1 MSIEPQVDRGIYPN
15 MTDLKSLSSFIGTIL
30 TGGILVSTFNFF
42 YNDFL
47 NQPNILIRIDEPKG
61 NKEGAVVEIENTGL
75 EPAANLFMQIKAP
88 DKIKVEKIESS
99 EKFSPVENDT
109 YPNME
114 TVYSPRF
121 VHGEGSLSRIYL
133 TTNASNLEEANYTI
147 YSTFDQGS
155 SSVIHKPTPPT
166 DEWDLIH
173 AIPLFMY
180 DHVPEWYKFYLTG
193 GFRNALFWLF
203 TFGIG
208 FVLFGYFAN
217 YFVVRRRYTSF
228 IHEINSQ
235 ISAVYK
241 KLEYNKAGRIFL
253 ESFKRKSDRLI
264 RSKRGD
270 LENRKYPR
278 DTGEVEEC
286 LRQHSCRNHIKQLIY
301 SMIAA
306 LFPQHYTRWRS
317 QHRWRSN
324 IWDLWYI
331 KSDEFKSRAVHDD
344 EEYNAIE
351 DFFRCL
357 TDRELLVELKN
368 IKKDMK
374 RSHTNRGRSST
385 GKLLR
390 EGL

>member
-1 MSIEPQVDRGIYPN
+1 
-15 MTDLKSLSSFIGTIL
+15 MTDWKSLSSFIGTIL

-47 NQPNILIRIDEPKG
+47 NQPNILIKIDDPNVNNE
-61 NKEGAVVEIENTGL
+61 EAVVVIENTGL
-75 EPAANLFMQIKAP
+75 EPAANLFMQIMAP
-88 DKIKVEKIESS
+88 GEINVTKVESS
-99 EKFSPVENDT
+99 EKFTIDRNETD
-109 YPNME
+109 PNME

-133 TTNASNLEEANYTI
+133 TTNMSNLEEANFSI

-155 SSVIHKPTPPT
+155 SSVIHKPTQPVN
-166 DEWDLIH
+166 EWDLIH
-173 AIPLFMY
+173 SVPLLMY

-193 GFRNALFWLF
+193 GFKNALFWLF

-235 ISAVYK
+235 IGAVYK
-241 KLEYNKAGRIFL
+241 KLEYNKASKIFL

-264 RSKRGD
+264 RCKRSD
-270 LENRKYPR
+270 LESRKYPR
-278 DTGEVEEC
+278 DTGEVEDC
-286 LRQHSCRNHIKQLIY
+286 LRQQSCRHRVKLLIY
-301 SMIAA
+301 TIIAA
-306 LFPQHYTRWRS
+306 LFPQHYARWRS

-331 KSDEFKSRAVHDD
+331 KSDEFKSRAIRDD
-344 EEYNAIE
+344 EEYNATE

-374 RSHTNRGRSST
+374 RSHAKRWRSSS
-385 GKLLR
+385 GKFSR